1 MAALEV
7 LLTTETLVE
16 SAPKPGRFAGI
27 HPLLFAA
34 YAVLFLWSQNLGE
47 TNPRQVLLPL
57 LGIVLG
63 AALVTVVLGL
73 VFRDRR
79 RGALVAS
86 SLVVGLLM
94 YGHIHHLLASFPV
107 PTFVQQ
113 AGWAA
118 LVVVAV
124 IAAIRLDERRI
135 ATIDWALDRIGGI
148 LVLVT
153 LVLII
158 PFQVSAFAGRASIP
172 QVQPVGTTTTAA
184 KRDVYWFIFD
194 RYGSERALQLQYGVD
209 NDLPEW
215 LEDHGFAVLEDSHA
229 NYIRTVLSMAT
240 TVQMQHLDAVA
251 KAQGA
256 RSEDITTVNEW
267 LQDAPV
273 ARQFRALGY
282 SYEHIGSAF
291 DPTRSDRGA
300 DVNYTLPSPPGTGDF
315 EDALFDTSA
324 VPAILKRLHLP
335 PLSERVRHYDFSTYA
350 LDAVAKL
357 RDEPGPKFVMTHV
370 LLPHPPLVF
379 DFDGSFIEDAEAAKL
394 GSAEMYRRQLAYT
407 NTRIEAILTD
417 LQSLP
422 EDRRPIV
429 ILQADEGPWPLSY
442 ATGRKTDDDWPA
454 DASEKELE
462 QKYGILNAWYV
473 PGGEDLGLYPSMT
486 AINTFPT
493 LFSRYFGLDYEL
505 LPDRIYSSSDW
516 YHPYDLTDITDRL
529 PSLRER

>member
-1 MAALEV
+1 M
-7 LLTTETLVE
+7 
-16 SAPKPGRFAGI
+16 
-27 HPLLFAA
+27 
-34 YAVLFLWSQNLGE
+34 LFLWSQNLGE
-47 TNPRQVLLPL
+47 TNPRQVLLPFL
-57 LGIVLG
+57 AIVLG
-63 AALVTVVLGL
+63 AALVTIVLGL

-79 RGALVAS
+79 RGALVATP
-86 SLVVGLLM
+86 LVVGLLM
-94 YGHIHHLLASFPV
+94 YGHAHHLLASVHV

-124 IAAIRLDERRI
+124 IAAVRLDERRI
-135 ATIDWALDRIGGI
+135 ATIDWALDRIGAI

-158 PFQVSAFAGRASIP
+158 PFQVSAFMSRAPIS
-172 QVQPVGTTTTAA
+172 QAQPVGTTTTAA

-194 RYGSERALQLQYGVD
+194 RYGSERALQLQYGID

-215 LEDHGFAVLEDSHA
+215 LEAHGFTVLEDSHA

-240 TVQMQHLDAVA
+240 TVQMQHLDTVA

-267 LQDAPV
+267 LQDPPI
-273 ARQFRALGY
+273 ARQFKALGY
-282 SYEHIGSAF
+282 RYDHIGSAF
-291 DPTRSDRGA
+291 DPTRIDRGA
-300 DVNYTLPSPPGTGDF
+300 DVNYTVPSPPGTGDF

-324 VPAILKRLHLP
+324 VPALLKRLHLP
-335 PLSERVRHYDFSTYA
+335 EPDRARQYDVQHVRARRRRQAARRARAEVRHDP
-350 LDAVAKL
+350 
-357 RDEPGPKFVMTHV
+357 R
-370 LLPHPPLVF
+370 PPPPPSRWSSIA
-379 DFDGSFIEDAEAAKL
+379 DGTFIEDAEAAKL
-394 GSAEMYRRQLAYT
+394 GGAEMYRRQLAYT

-422 EDRRPIV
+422 DDRRPII
-429 ILQADEGPWPLSY
+429 ILQADEGPWPPSY
-442 ATGRKTDDDWPA
+442 GTGRKTDDDWAA

-529 PSLRER
+529 PSLR

>member
-1 MAALEV
+1 MTAPA
-7 LLTTETLVE
+7 TTIPLATV
-16 SAPKPGRFAGI
+16 AKGHRFAAV
-27 HPLLFAA
+27 HPVLFAA

-47 TNPRQVLLPL
+47 TNPRQVLLPFL
-57 LGIVLG
+57 AVMLG
-63 AALVTVVLGL
+63 ATLVTVVLGV

-79 RGALVAS
+79 RGALVATP
-86 SLVVGLLM
+86 LVVGLLM
-94 YGHIHHLLASFPV
+94 YGHAHHLLASVSV

-124 IAAIRLDERRI
+124 IAAIRLDDGRI
-135 ATIDWALDRIGGI
+135 STIDWALDRVAGI

-153 LVLII
+153 LVLIV
-158 PFQVSAFAGRASIP
+158 PFQVNAFMSRASIP
-172 QVQPVGTTTTAA
+172 QVQPVGTTTAA
-184 KRDVYWFIFD
+184 EKRDVYWFIFD
-194 RYGSERALQLQYGVD
+194 RYGSERALQLQYGID

-215 LEDHGFAVLEDSHA
+215 LEAHDFKVLEDSHA

-267 LQDAPV
+267 LQDPPV
-273 ARQFRALGY
+273 ARQFKALGY
-282 SYEHIGSAF
+282 HYDHIGSAF
-291 DPTRSDRGA
+291 DPTRTDRGA
-300 DVNYTLPSPPGTGDF
+300 DVNHTVPSPPGTGDF

-324 VPAILKRLHLP
+324 VPALLKRLHLP
-335 PLSERVRHYDFSTYA
+335 PASDRVRQYTFSTYA
-350 LDAVAKL
+350 LDAVAGL

-379 DFDGSFIEDAEAAKL
+379 DVDGTFIEDAEVTEL
-394 GSAEMYRRQLAYT
+394 GAAEMYRRQLAYT
-407 NTRIEAILTD
+407 NARIEAIVTD

-422 EDRRPIV
+422 ENRRPIV
-429 ILQADEGPWPLSY
+429 ILQADEGPWPRSY
-442 ATGRKTDDDWPA
+442 ATGRKTDGDWPA
-454 DASEKELE
+454 GASEKELE
-462 QKYGILNAWYV
+462 QKYGILNAWYM

-493 LFSRYFGLDYEL
+493 LFSRYFGLDYVL

-529 PSLRER
+529 PSLR

>member
-1 MAALEV
+1 
-7 LLTTETLVE
+7 
-16 SAPKPGRFAGI
+16 
-27 HPLLFAA
+27 
-34 YAVLFLWSQNLGE
+34 VLFLWSQNLGE
-47 TNPRQVLLPL
+47 TNPRQVLLPF
-57 LGIVLG
+57 LGILLG
-63 AALVTVVLGL
+63 AALVTIVLGL

-79 RGALVAS
+79 RGALVATP
-86 SLVVGLLM
+86 LVVGLLM
-94 YGHIHHLLASFPV
+94 YGHAHHLLVSIHV

-124 IAAIRLDERRI
+124 VAAIRLDERRI
-135 ATIDWALDRIGGI
+135 ATIDWALDRIGAI

-158 PFQVSAFAGRASIP
+158 PFQVSAYLNRAPIP

-194 RYGSERALQLQYGVD
+194 RYGSERALQLQYGID

-215 LEDHGFAVLEDSHA
+215 LEAHGFTVLGDSHA

-240 TVQMQHLDAVA
+240 TVQMQHLDTVA
-251 KAQGA
+251 KAQGS

-267 LQDAPV
+267 LQDPPV
-273 ARQFRALGY
+273 ARQLRALGY
-282 SYEHIGSAF
+282 HYDHIGSAF
-291 DPTRSDRGA
+291 DPTRIDRGA
-300 DVNYTLPSPPGTGDF
+300 DVNHTVPSALGTGDF
-315 EDALFDTSA
+315 EDALIDTSA
-324 VPAILKRLHLP
+324 VPALLKRLHLP
-335 PLSERVRHYDFSTYA
+335 ASDRVRQYDFSRYA

-370 LLPHPPLVF
+370 LLPHPPVVF
-379 DFDGSFIEDAEAAKL
+379 DTDGSFIGDAEAAKL
-394 GSAEMYRRQLAYT
+394 GSREMYRRQLAYT
-407 NTRIEAILTD
+407 NTRIQGILTD
-417 LQSLP
+417 LLSLP
-422 EDRRPIV
+422 VDRRPII
-429 ILQADEGPWPLSY
+429 ILQADEGPWPASY
-442 ATGRKTDDDWPA
+442 GTGRKMDDWPA

-493 LFSRYFGLDYEL
+493 LFGRYFGLDYEL

-516 YHPYDLTDITDRL
+516 YHPYDTTEITDRL
-529 PSLRER
+529 PSLR